1 MNPRWLLRLAQWA
14 RHPPSERRVLIGL
27 AALAAVLAIAGIQWL
42 GWWPD
47 ALTVPVR
54 GARP

>member
-1 MNPRWLLRLAQWA
+1 MNPRWLVRMAQWA

-27 AALAAVLAIAGIQWL
+27 AAFAAVLAIAGIQWL

>member
-1 MNPRWLLRLAQWA
+1 MNPRWLMRMAQWA

-27 AALAAVLAIAGIQWL
+27 AAFAAVLAIAGIQWL